1 MPGHQTTLTGY
12 SKPELHKIV
21 EIYNLGLSLKE
32 LQQTKAEL
40 IKSMKKVGKK
50 KLVDLPSKP
59 ALKKHKSK
67 KKVPKKDPKQAD
79 IKNFFG
85 SK

>member
-1 MPGHQTTLTGY
+1 MSSQATLDGY
-12 SKPELHKIV
+12 TKPELHKIV

-50 KLVDLPSKP
+50 KLVEIPTKTV
-59 ALKKHKSK
+59 LKKYKIK
-67 KKVPKKDPKQAD
+67 KKVPKKDPKQKD
-79 IKNFFG
+79 IKNFLT
-85 SK
+85 SN

>member
-1 MPGHQTTLTGY
+1 MSSQSNLDGY
-12 SKPELHKIV
+12 TKPELHKIV

-50 KLVDLPSKP
+50 KLVDMPNKP
-59 ALKKHKSK
+59 ALKKYKIK
-67 KKVPKKDPKQAD
+67 RKVPKKDPKQKD